1 MTKSVYAPWRED
13 YLLGFKEKK
22 KKKEKGCLFCRV
34 RDEKKDRENLILSRG
49 ERTFVIMNRFPYTSG
64 HLMIVPYR
72 HAGTL
77 EKLDEETLAEMM
89 FETRNA
95 VAILKRAF
103 KPEGLNVGI
112 NLGRPAGAGVPG
124 HLHIHIVPRWSGD
137 TSFMPVIGGVRVVS
151 VSLETTYEILKPM
164 FE

>member
-1 MTKSVYAPWRED
+1 MTKSVYAPWREE
-13 YLLGFKEKK
+13 YLLGFKDEKK
-22 KKKEKGCLFCRV
+22 TKEKGCLFCRV
-34 RDEKKDRENLILSRG
+34 RDEKKDMENLILARN
-49 ERTFVIMNRFPYTSG
+49 ERTFVIMNRYPYTSG
-64 HLMIVPYR
+64 HLMIVPYE

-77 EKLDEETLAEMM
+77 EKLDEDTLAEMM

-95 VAILKRAF
+95 VSILKKAF

-151 VSLETTYEILKPM
+151 ISIESTYKILKPM